1 MAAKLYD
8 TQAKEYRDIRPSYP
22 PELFQFIASKTPIH
36 DLAWDAGAGNGQA
49 TISVSLTLSITL
61 YTLVVVVFNHPSTLI
76 GQDTCFV
83 LLFFKIM
90 DQFEKNL
97 GCSWHDFDG
106 CRP

>member
-49 TISVSLTLSITL
+49 TLSVSLIASNTHL
-61 YTLVVVVFNHPSTLI
+61 VVVFNHPSTLI
-76 GQDTCFV
+76 GQDTGFV

-90 DQFEKNL
+90 DQFAKK
-97 GCSWHDFDG
+97 SWVFLA
-106 CRP
+106 